1 MVRLQYYIT
10 FLQLL
15 IGMKVQTVV
24 ELLVV
29 ATEPRLKE
37 KAKQVFRMPLHY
49 DVAMFIWLS
58 YEYLPT
64 HIL

>member
-1 MVRLQYYIT
+1 
-10 FLQLL
+10 
-15 IGMKVQTVV
+15 MKVQTVV